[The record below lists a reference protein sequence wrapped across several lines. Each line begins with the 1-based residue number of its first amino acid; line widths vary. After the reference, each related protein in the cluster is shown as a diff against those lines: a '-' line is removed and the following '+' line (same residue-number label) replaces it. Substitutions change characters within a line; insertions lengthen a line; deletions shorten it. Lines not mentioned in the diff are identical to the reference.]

1 MTTVP
6 GAENY
11 RRCKFVYLAA
21 FVPESRSALAALPRP
36 IIRLVFLLIS
46 GRRAVGT
53 FPIKGLRKLTGRKV
67 LRFLSLCYHRIHTEE
82 FLRDAG

>member
-6 GAENY
+6 DAENY
-11 RRCKFVYLAA
+11 RRCKFVYLSA

-36 IIRLVFLLIS
+36 IIDAH
-46 GRRAVGT
+46 GRRADGT
-53 FPIKGLRKLTGRKV
+53 FPIKRLRNLASSKV